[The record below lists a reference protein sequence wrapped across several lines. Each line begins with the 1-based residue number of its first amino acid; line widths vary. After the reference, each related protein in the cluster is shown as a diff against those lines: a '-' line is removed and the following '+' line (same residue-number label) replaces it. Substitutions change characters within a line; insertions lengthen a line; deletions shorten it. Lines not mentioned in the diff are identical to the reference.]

1 MRSPG
6 YRVAPLVV
14 VLAIVALVLAVAN
27 GWLSGSGGSGS
38 KTKSPPANQSF
49 VDSDARKRTVV
60 WAVGDGPD
68 GGEDAR
74 RVAQMLGREK
84 LDRLLY
90 LGDVYENGTAEEFA
104 RNYDSIYAGLARR
117 TAPTPGNHDWFHHVE
132 GYDAYWGR
140 KYRRRVPPYYSFRSA
155 GWQIISLNSE
165 TEHGAGSPQVS
176 WLRTAVKGR
185 GTCRLAFWHRP
196 RYSAGDH
203 HGDQPD
209 VQAFWDAL
217 KGRTAIV
224 ANGHEHDMQRFK
236 PRDGITQFISGAGGH
251 DLYDVDEGRPD
262 LAFGN
267 NNRFG
272 ALRLEL
278 SRGRANYR
286 FVSVQ
291 GETLDSGNVSCK
303 PG

>member
-1 MRSPG
+1 MRSRG
-6 YRVAPLVV
+6 YRIAPLVA
-14 VLAIVALVLAVAN
+14 VLAIVALVLALSSD
-27 GWLSGSGGSGS
+27 WLSGSDES
-38 KTKSPPANQSF
+38 KTKPAPASKSF
-49 VDSDARKRTVV
+49 VDSDTRERAVV

-68 GGEDAR
+68 GSSDAR
-74 RVAQMLGREK
+74 RVAQMITRANP
-84 LDRLLY
+84 DRLLY
-90 LGDVYENGTAEEFA
+90 LGDVYNEGTAEEFA
-104 RNYDSIYAGLARR
+104 TNYDSIYGRLARR
-117 TAPTPGNHDWFHHVE
+117 TAPTPGNHEWFNHAD
-132 GYDAYWGR
+132 GYDPYWRRKHGR
-140 KYRRRVPPYYSFRSA
+140 KVPPWYSFRTG

-176 WLRTAVKGR
+176 WLRTAVDGE

-196 RYSAGDH
+196 RYSAGDR

-217 KGRTAIV
+217 KGRAAIV
-224 ANGHEHDMQRFK
+224 VNGHEHDMQRFK
-236 PRDGITQFISGAGGH
+236 PRDGITQFVSGAGGH
-251 DLYDVDEGRPD
+251 DLYDVDEDRPD

-278 SRGRANYR
+278 SRGRASYR
-286 FVSVQ
+286 FMTVQ
-291 GETLDSGNVSCK
+291 GETLDSGNVSCR

>member
-1 MRSPG
+1 MRAPG
-6 YRVAPLVV
+6 YRIAPLVV

-27 GWLSGSGGSGS
+27 GWLSGPDGS
-38 KTKSPPANQSF
+38 KTKQAPASKSF
-49 VDSDARKRTVV
+49 VDSDTRKRTVV

-68 GGEDAR
+68 GGSDAR
-74 RVAQMLGREK
+74 QVAELIARGK
-84 LDRLLY
+84 PDRLLY
-90 LGDVYENGTAEEFA
+90 LGDVYVNGTAEEFA
-104 RNYDSIYAGLARR
+104 RNYDSIYGRLARR
-117 TAPTPGNHDWFHHVE
+117 TAPTPGNHEWLNHVE
-132 GYDAYWGR
+132 GYDPYWRRKHGR
-140 KYRRRVPPYYSFRSA
+140 KVLPYYSFRTA
-155 GWQIISLNSE
+155 GWQLVSLNSE
-165 TEHGAGSPQVS
+165 TAHGSGSPQVA
-176 WLRTAVKGR
+176 WLRSAVKGS

-196 RYSAGDH
+196 RYSAGDR

-217 KGRTAIV
+217 KGHAAIV
-224 ANGHEHDMQRFK
+224 VNGHEHDMQRFV
-236 PRDGITQFISGAGGH
+236 PRDGITQFVSGAGGH
-251 DLYDVDEGRPD
+251 GLYDVDESRPD

-278 SRGRANYR
+278 SRGRASYR

-291 GETLDSGNVSCK
+291 GETLDSGKVSCR